1 MRIAITYFSSFYET
15 LMRLDDPVRR
25 DRLNMALLQYS
36 FDGTEPDLSDDLA
49 LELAFINAKPN
60 IDANLNRSDAAKA
73 NGSKGGR
80 PRKRC
85 KSENVGKAC
94 AETEPET
101 DCRTELETDA
111 ETEAETNAETYVET
125 EAKTDAETKAKTQ
138 AKTEGL
144 TEQKTQAKTQA
155 KTEGFANENQNSSL
169 SLSMSMSKDKEGVS
183 PGPLRVRGET
193 PSPEPCGAGAGMPAP
208 QPQGAMVCRTCGRPL
223 IERSPGR
230 WHCARCRTDTGNP
243 AQGMA
248 GGVPCPDGIAEM
260 IVGTIGGR
268 GAR

>member
-94 AETEPET
+94 VETELET
-101 DCRTELETDA
+101 EGKTELETDA
-111 ETEAETNAETYVET
+111 KTKAETYVET
-125 EAKTDAETKAKTQ
+125 EGKTEGKTEQKTKAKTD
-138 AKTEGL
+138 
-144 TEQKTQAKTQA
+144 AKTQA
-155 KTEGFANENQNSSL
+155 KTEGFENENQNSSL

-208 QPQGAMVCRTCGRPL
+208 QPQGAMVCRTCGKPL

-243 AQGMA
+243 AMGMA

-260 IVGTIGGR
+260 IVGSIGGR

>member
-85 KSENVGKAC
+85 KSENVGKTDV
-94 AETEPET
+94 ETESET
-101 DCRTELETDA
+101 EGKTELETDA
-111 ETEAETNAETYVET
+111 KTKAETYVET
-125 EAKTDAETKAKTQ
+125 EGKTEPKTKVETKAKTY
-138 AKTEGL
+138 
-144 TEQKTQAKTQA
+144 AKTQA
-155 KTEGFANENQNSSL
+155 KTEGFVKENQNSSL

-208 QPQGAMVCRTCGRPL
+208 QPQGAMVCRTCGKPL

-243 AQGMA
+243 APGMA

-260 IVGTIGGR
+260 IVGSIGGR
-268 GAR
+268 GTR